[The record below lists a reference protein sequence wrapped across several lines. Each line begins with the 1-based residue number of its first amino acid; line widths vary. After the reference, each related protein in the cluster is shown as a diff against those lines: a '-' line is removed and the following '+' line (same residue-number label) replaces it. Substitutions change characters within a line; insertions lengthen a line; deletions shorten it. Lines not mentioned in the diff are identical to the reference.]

1 MAAIFK
7 SVCGKE
13 DCVCTF
19 LLLDFDLAREWSNS
33 FRQFADA
40 AQVSLTSI
48 KAKTL
53 FMPCILT
60 SAAEHEQCFQ
70 QWCILQLLLGVV
82 ASVSYLALAMIWNA
96 TSDEVAL
103 SVGSIVLDACVR
115 LAMAFFATWFMWF
128 GVVAKKG
135 CCCALT
141 CCCLGKPNILAVAI
155 VEGIIA
161 CSTALTIM
169 QALGHG
175 HILLILAASVAAV
188 LLVSQVYLT
197 VEASMVW
204 WKSLDAAA
212 TTKNSNVGPP
222 VILGREKETEV
233 KSTDAVEAGAATDAA
248 QCEAEVE
255 V

>member
-1 MAAIFK
+1 MAAVFK

-13 DCVCTF
+13 NCVCTF
-19 LLLDFDLAREWSNS
+19 LLLDFDLAREWLNS
-33 FRQFADA
+33 CRQFVDA
-40 AQVSLTSI
+40 SKAAVTSI

-53 FMPCILT
+53 FMPCTLA
-60 SAAEHEQCFQ
+60 SVVEHEQCFQ
-70 QWCILQLLLGVV
+70 QWCVLQLLLGVV

-96 TSDEVAL
+96 TSDEVSL
-103 SVGSIVLDACVR
+103 SVGSIIVDACVR
-115 LAMAFFATWFMWF
+115 LAMAFFVTWFMWF

-135 CCCALT
+135 CCCALA
-141 CCCLGKPNILAVAI
+141 CCCLGKPNILAVAV
-155 VEGIIA
+155 VEGIFA

-197 VEASMVW
+197 IAASMVW
-204 WKSLDAAA
+204 WKSLEAAA
-212 TTKNSNVGPP
+212 AAKDVNVGPP
-222 VILGREKETEV
+222 VIPGREKELEVKNTEV
-233 KSTDAVEAGAATDAA
+233 EEAGSATVTA